1 LFHHLSGRLVLAD
14 PSHAVIECGGVGY
27 LVRTPLTTFDKLPP
41 PGEECVL
48 LTHLHVRDDAMELFG
63 FAEEAGR
70 AMFRRLIAV
79 SGVGPSV
86 AVALMS
92 GNTVADIVAAVKRGD
107 AKLLMRAKG
116 VGKKT
121 AERIVLELKGAV
133 ESIEA
138 LVTTE
143 AGPVSVAT
151 APEVTAVQ
159 ALVTLGYSEDTAAE
173 AVSEVFEELGPDA
186 AVGDVIREAL
196 GRVR

>member
-1 LFHHLSGRLVLAD
+1 LFHHLSGRLVLAE
-14 PSHAVIECGGVGY
+14 PSRAVVECGGVGY

-41 PGEECVL
+41 PGEECRL

-116 VGKKT
+116 VGRKT

-133 ESIEA
+133 GEIEA

-143 AGPVSVAT
+143 AGSAAAT
-151 APEVTAVQ
+151 APEATAVQ
-159 ALVTLGYSEDTAAE
+159 ALVTLGYSEDKAGE
-173 AVSEVFEELGPDA
+173 AVREVLDELGPDA
-186 AVGDVIREAL
+186 PLGDVIREAL

>member
-1 LFHHLSGRLVLAD
+1 MYHHLKGILILAE
-14 PSHAVIECGGVGY
+14 PSRAVIECDGVGY
-27 LVRTPLTTFDKLPP
+27 VLRTPLSTYDKLPS
-41 PGEECVL
+41 PGEECRL
-48 LTHLHVRDDAMELFG
+48 LTHLHVREDAMELFG
-63 FAEEAGR
+63 FVEEAER

-116 VGKKT
+116 VGRKT

-133 ESIEA
+133 DEIEA
-138 LVTTE
+138 LVTAT
-143 AGPVSVAT
+143 AGPIPAA
-151 APEVTAVQ
+151 APEQTAVQ
-159 ALVTLGYSEDTAAE
+159 ALVTLGYSEAGADAA
-173 AVSEVFEELGPDA
+173 VREVLEELGPDA
-186 AVGDVIREAL
+186 PLGEVIREAL